1 MEETIA
7 GFKQRGRWAD
17 VVEHGE
23 RITRALREAG
33 ADGPAFGEWDE
44 WRPKFGERID
54 EDVSEKTAAQAS
66 VGEGEGERAGKDPD
80 DDLRTA
86 GERLTESY
94 ESLENDDTE
103 GAMDKW
109 GESVGYVARA
119 ADSASRKAL
128 RTVEDTVYQKVM
140 TQLAPYY
147 FDNELVSANLQRT
160 TQGEVPE
167 FVFEVNVND
176 DEIKVEVSKRL
187 AEYEDSIDRWHVE
200 TEKDV
205 EIAETVEGAE
215 PTEAELEAT
224 TANPE
229 EPNENESESDATEE
243 LMEQIEAA
251 ELVEGLETTET
262 ERETASAVAEDED
275 QDQ

>member
-23 RITRALREAG
+23 RITRALREAS
-33 ADGPAFGEWDE
+33 ASGPAFDEWNE

-94 ESLENDDTE
+94 QSLENDDTE
-103 GAMDKW
+103 GALDKW

-160 TQGEVPE
+160 TRGEVPE

-176 DEIKVEVSKRL
+176 DEVKAEVSKRL
-187 AEYEDSIDRWHVE
+187 AEYEDAIDRWHVE

-229 EPNENESESDATEE
+229 ELNENESDAAEE
-243 LMEQIEAA
+243 LIEQIEAA
-251 ELVEGLETTET
+251 ELVEGHETTET

-275 QDQ
+275 RDQ

>member
-33 ADGPAFGEWDE
+33 VDGPAFGEWDE

-66 VGEGEGERAGKDPD
+66 VDEGEGERAGKDPD

-160 TQGEVPE
+160 TRGEVPE
-167 FVFEVNVND
+167 FTFEVNVND
-176 DEIKVEVSKRL
+176 DDLKAEVSKRL

-205 EIAETVEGAE
+205 ETAEAVEGVE
-215 PTEAELEAT
+215 PTEAEIEAT
-224 TANPE
+224 TAHPE
-229 EPNENESESDATEE
+229 VENETESDAAEE
-243 LMEQIEAA
+243 LMEKIESA
-251 ELVEGLETTET
+251 ELVEGVEVTDK
-262 ERETASAVAEDED
+262 ERETATDVAEDED
-275 QDQ
+275 Q

>member
-33 ADGPAFGEWDE
+33 AGGPAFSEWNE

-160 TQGEVPE
+160 TRGEVPE

-229 EPNENESESDATEE
+229 ELNGNESDAAEG
-243 LMEQIEAA
+243 LIEQIEAA